1 MPLLAEKKGHIL
13 TLTLSRPSLRNA
25 WDEDYNE
32 GLVAELN
39 KATDDDDVRVV
50 ILTGDEAGGA
60 FSAGANL
67 KKASTH
73 VTGGAKQ
80 FVKKLRRPRQ
90 FPANL
95 LGDFPKPVIA
105 SVNGYAIG
113 VGAIISLA
121 CDLIVASDQSE
132 WRMPQV
138 ALGIIPNYGGG
149 TRLARYAGK
158 GMGMRLAMGFPLKG
172 EEAYRLGVAQWYV
185 PHAEL
190 KAKTQEIAEHI
201 AALPP
206 LAVSLTKESII
217 RGMDISNLQDA
228 SLTDAY
234 RFMVLEMSKDKEEA
248 HKAWREKRKPK
259 FTGE

>member
-13 TLTLSRPSLRNA
+13 TLTLSRPGTRNA

-32 GLVAELN
+32 GIVAELN
-39 KATDDDDVRVV
+39 KATDDDDIRVV
-50 ILTGDEAGGA
+50 VLTGDEEGGA

-67 KKASTH
+67 KKANAH
-73 VTGGAKQ
+73 VTGSAKA

-90 FPANL
+90 FAANL
-95 LGDFPKPVIA
+95 IGDFPKPVIA
-105 SVNGYAIG
+105 AVNGYAIG
-113 VGAIISLA
+113 VGAIITLA
-121 CDLIVASDQSE
+121 CDLIVASDKAE
-132 WRMPQV
+132 WRLPQV

-158 GMGMRLAMGFPLKG
+158 GMGMRLGLGFPLKA
-172 EEAYRLGVAQWYV
+172 EEAYKLGIAQWLV

-190 KAKTQEIAEHI
+190 KAKTLEIAEHI
-201 AALPP
+201 AGLPP
-206 LAVSLTKESII
+206 LAVSLMKESLN
-217 RGMDISNLQDA
+217 RGMDIPNLQDS

-234 RFMVLEMSKDKEEA
+234 RFMVLELTKDKDEA

>member
-1 MPLLAEKKGHIL
+1 MPLLVEKKDHIL
-13 TLTLSRPSLRNA
+13 TLTLSRPSMRNA
-25 WDEDYNE
+25 WDDDFNE
-32 GLVAELN
+32 GLVRELDR
-39 KATDDDDVRVV
+39 ATDDDDVRVV
-50 ILTGDEAGGA
+50 VLTGDEEGGA

-67 KKASTH
+67 KKENAHT
-73 VTGGAKQ
+73 TGGAKQ
-80 FVKKLRRPRQ
+80 FVKKIRRPRM

-95 LGDFPKPVIA
+95 IGDFPKPVIA

-121 CDLIVASDQSE
+121 CDLIVASDKSE

-138 ALGIIPNYGGG
+138 SLGIIPNYGGG

-158 GMGMRLAMGFPLKG
+158 GMGMRLAMGFPLMG
-172 EEAYRLGVAQWYV
+172 EEAYRVGVAQWLV
-185 PHAEL
+185 PHAQL
-190 KAKTQEIAEHI
+190 KSKTQEIAEHI

-217 RGMDISNLQDA
+217 RGMDIANLQDA
-228 SLTDAY
+228 SLTDSY
-234 RFMVLEMSKDKEEA
+234 RFMILEMSKDKEEA
-248 HKAWREKRKPK
+248 HQAWLEKRTPK

>member
-1 MPLLAEKKGHIL
+1 MPLVAVKKGHIL
-13 TLTLSRPSLRNA
+13 TLTLSRPAVRNA

-50 ILTGDEAGGA
+50 ILTGDESGGA

-67 KKASTH
+67 KKANAH

-80 FVKKLRRPRQ
+80 FVKKLRRPRM

-121 CDLIVASDQSE
+121 CDLIVASDKSE
-132 WRMPQV
+132 WRLPQV

-190 KAKTQEIAEHI
+190 KAKTQEVAEHI

-234 RFMVLEMSKDKEEA
+234 RFMVLEMSKDKDEA